1 MADTL
6 LARLDRWG
14 AEQPE
19 KTVYAFADDNGII
32 TASLTYKELDERTL
46 NLARWMRAPA
56 SSKGMGLSPD
66 EKVLLV
72 YPPGLDFI
80 VAFLACLRAGVVAV
94 PVYPPDPRKL
104 RKDIVMFTTV
114 CSNAGAKTALTC
126 ASYNHVKKILDIKQ
140 KMTFSERY
148 PWPDLDW
155 VETDRL
161 IHAPAPSSTT
171 LAAPSADALA
181 FLQYTSGS
189 TSDPKG
195 VMISHGNLTSNLHL
209 IVDALAARQDAVVV
223 SWLPQYHDM
232 GLIGAYL
239 GILFSGGHGVY
250 LSPFS
255 FIKNPSLWIA
265 LIAKHKATHLQAPN
279 FAYALCARKF
289 KSPSPSLDLSSVRH
303 MINGA
308 EPVDVHAID
317 AFYAT
322 FSPFGLPRGVI
333 RPTYGLAEHTVY
345 VCDSPPTL
353 THLRVVKSVLE
364 SEDKMEKATA
374 ATPANDVK
382 DMVGCGEPSVDVRIV
397 NADTRRTQPDGLVGE
412 IWIRSSS
419 TTQGYFNLPALT
431 QEMFRAS
438 LADAPDVHYM
448 RTGDLGV
455 FCERQLFVCGRLK
468 DLIIVRGR
476 NHYPQDIE
484 KSVEAFE
491 AIRPGC
497 SAAFAASL
505 NGHDDE
511 MLCVLAEVRPEASQ
525 PLPEL
530 ANAMRSAIAAEHGVQ
545 LTGVVFVE
553 SRSIPKTTS
562 GKISRR
568 RCKAAFSSQSLNEL
582 HRSINLDDR
591 LLDETPVP
599 ANPPGPKRT
608 YPPFESVPAS
618 AVKAFLCTEIA
629 QLLNVPKTHVT
640 DATTLHE
647 LGMDSMGLTQLQG
660 IIANEYGV
668 HAPEE
673 VLYSETTTI
682 DGLYEALKRAPP
694 SSPHPAPNVGGDNQ
708 TSFLEDPPAP
718 PRSRMCCGCIAIR

>member
-56 SSKGMGLSPD
+56 SSKGMGLLPD

-161 IHAPAPSSTT
+161 IHAPAPSSMT
-171 LAAPSADALA
+171 LAAPSADAIA

-239 GILFSGGHGVY
+239 GILFSGGNGVY

-289 KSPSPSLDLSSVRH
+289 QSPSPTLDLSSVRH

-322 FSPFGLPRGVI
+322 FSPLGLPRGVI

-431 QEMFRAS
+431 QEMFHAS
-438 LADAPDVHYM
+438 LADAPD
-448 RTGDLGV
+448 
-455 FCERQLFVCGRLK
+455 
-468 DLIIVRGR
+468 
-476 NHYPQDIE
+476 
-484 KSVEAFE
+484 
-491 AIRPGC
+491 
-497 SAAFAASL
+497 
-505 NGHDDE
+505 
-511 MLCVLAEVRPEASQ
+511 
-525 PLPEL
+525 
-530 ANAMRSAIAAEHGVQ
+530 
-545 LTGVVFVE
+545 
-553 SRSIPKTTS
+553 
-562 GKISRR
+562 
-568 RCKAAFSSQSLNEL
+568 
-582 HRSINLDDR
+582 
-591 LLDETPVP
+591 
-599 ANPPGPKRT
+599 
-608 YPPFESVPAS
+608 
-618 AVKAFLCTEIA
+618 
-629 QLLNVPKTHVT
+629 
-640 DATTLHE
+640 
-647 LGMDSMGLTQLQG
+647 
-660 IIANEYGV
+660 
-668 HAPEE
+668 
-673 VLYSETTTI
+673 
-682 DGLYEALKRAPP
+682 
-694 SSPHPAPNVGGDNQ
+694 
-708 TSFLEDPPAP
+708 
-718 PRSRMCCGCIAIR
+718 